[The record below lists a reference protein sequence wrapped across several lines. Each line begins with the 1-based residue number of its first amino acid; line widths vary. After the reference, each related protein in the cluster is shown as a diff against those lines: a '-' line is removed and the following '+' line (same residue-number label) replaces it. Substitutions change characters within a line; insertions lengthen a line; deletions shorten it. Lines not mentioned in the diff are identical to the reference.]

1 MISVKQ
7 FQVHKF
13 WYVVNHVV
21 KKLFILIIIWN
32 RMRCAFL
39 ILCDN
44 CVNNDRVITQ

>member
-13 WYVVNHVV
+13 WYIVNHVV
-21 KKLFILIIIWN
+21 KKLFILILIWN
-32 RMRCAFL
+32 RFL